1 MKLSHKKKNIYIY
14 ISIKII
20 FRWFCYKKNV
30 SPRKILPNIE
40 AINEV
45 HFIFGSC
52 GHRVLLLSNLKVMYV
67 YPIGKNEQ
75 TLNYWYLGNALAA
88 LLVLCEGGTR
98 TILTRQKKIIH
109 AKKIYIS
116 NYFKLICFVT
126 TLTWKNYIYIY
137 IYTLNIY
144 IYVYIIY

>member
-1 MKLSHKKKNIYIY
+1 M
-14 ISIKII
+14 
-20 FRWFCYKKNV
+20 F
-30 SPRKILPNIE
+30 PRKILPNIE

-52 GHRVLLLSNLKVMYV
+52 GHRVLWLSNLKVMYI

-98 TILTRQKKIIH
+98 TTLTCQ
-109 AKKIYIS
+109 KKIYIN

-137 IYTLNIY
+137 IYIYTLKIY
-144 IYVYIIY
+144 IISVNSIGKISNSRIRDLWFNPHLYQKLISVLTLW